1 MISFWIL
8 LCSAAILTIFLI
20 KMVSE
25 NENKFLITL
34 CSIILASNLVLL
46 IQSIDNFDEISKQDY
61 EAIAKVKNMYFQD
74 KRKTS
79 KIELELAP
87 YVEQLSINNENV
99 IPVGMT
105 MRLKF

>member
-8 LCSAAILTIFLI
+8 LCSAVILTIFLI

-46 IQSIDNFDEISKQDY
+46 ILSIDNFRYYVALAQNKNSKNLLQ
-61 EAIAKVKNMYFQD
+61 F
-74 KRKTS
+74 
-79 KIELELAP
+79 
-87 YVEQLSINNENV
+87 
-99 IPVGMT
+99 
-105 MRLKF
+105 